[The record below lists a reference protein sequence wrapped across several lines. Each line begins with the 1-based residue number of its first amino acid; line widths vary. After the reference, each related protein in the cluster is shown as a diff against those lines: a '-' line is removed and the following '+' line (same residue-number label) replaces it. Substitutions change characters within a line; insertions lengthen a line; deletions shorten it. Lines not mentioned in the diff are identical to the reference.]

1 MRQGGFL
8 LIPAIVLIVV
18 FALISVRKFGKVKI
32 QMWQIMLLGALC
44 VVLTGQIS
52 ISSALK
58 SINLEVMLFLFSMF
72 IIGTALEESGYLHH
86 LSYIIFRRTRNKT
99 ELIFSIVF
107 VFGILSAFLMNDT
120 TAIIGTPVVL
130 HLARRNNI
138 KPSILLITLAFS
150 VTVGSVMSPLGNP
163 QNFII
168 ATAGVIKNPF
178 LDFFRYLA
186 LPTVL
191 NLLVVFFMVR
201 IFYRK
206 HFVNETIN
214 HIKDSIEDVEL
225 AKISKISIVL
235 LFSLI
240 ILKII
245 LAFLKS
251 SLNIELVHITL
262 LSALPILI
270 FSKKRNEIIK
280 KIDWHTL
287 IFFASM
293 FVLMQSVWETGIFQ
307 SIFERLNFD
316 VLSVSAI
323 LLVSVIMS
331 QFISNV
337 PMVTLYLPILL
348 EAGAGVKEL
357 VTLAAGST
365 VAGNLFILGAASN
378 VIIIQS
384 AEKRTG
390 DTITFWE
397 FTKIGLP
404 LTVVNIL
411 IYWFF

>member
-1 MRQGGFL
+1 
-8 LIPAIVLIVV
+8 
-18 FALISVRKFGKVKI
+18 
-32 QMWQIMLLGALC
+32 
-44 VVLTGQIS
+44 
-52 ISSALK
+52 
-58 SINLEVMLFLFSMF
+58 
-72 IIGTALEESGYLHH
+72 
-86 LSYIIFRRTRNKT
+86 
-99 ELIFSIVF
+99 
-107 VFGILSAFLMNDT
+107 
-120 TAIIGTPVVL
+120 
-130 HLARRNNI
+130 
-138 KPSILLITLAFS
+138 
-150 VTVGSVMSPLGNP
+150 
-163 QNFII
+163 
-168 ATAGVIKNPF
+168 
-178 LDFFRYLA
+178 
-186 LPTVL
+186 
-191 NLLVVFFMVR
+191 MVR

-411 IYWFF
+411 IYWFFLKNTL

>member
-1 MRQGGFL
+1 M
-8 LIPAIVLIVV
+8 IPAIVLIVV

-411 IYWFF
+411 IYWFFLKNTP

>member
-1 MRQGGFL
+1 M
-8 LIPAIVLIVV
+8 IPAIVLIVV

-411 IYWFF
+411 IYWFFLKNTL

>member
-1 MRQGGFL
+1 M
-8 LIPAIVLIVV
+8 IPAIVLIVV

>member
-1 MRQGGFL
+1 V
-8 LIPAIVLIVV
+8 IPAIVLIVV

-411 IYWFF
+411 IYWFFLKNTL